1 MIRMGLKGNVT
12 TDSHLMKISASLLS
26 HSDMFIAMSN
36 SGNTSELILA
46 EVAKSHGAYVVAITN
61 FEGSK
66 LTDCADL
73 VLLTTDQSRNTD
85 HQFINTPNCDTLF
98 NRYRE
103 LSFIRKYESESN
115 LSTY

>member
-1 MIRMGLKGNVT
+1 
-12 TDSHLMKISASLLS
+12 MKISASRRS

-36 SGNTSELILA
+36 SGNTSELISAA

-73 VLLTTDQSRNTD
+73 VVLTTDQSRILLSIYQHT
-85 HQFINTPNCDTLF
+85 NCDTLF

-103 LSFIRKYESESN
+103 LSFIRKYKSESN